1 MQKSISFLAVASL
14 MGSLMSPPV
23 IADESGAATAT
34 PIKHIVIIFGE
45 NISFDHY
52 FGTYPNATNPSGEP
66 GFQPTANTPT
76 VNGLVGAL
84 LTSNPN
90 FLNSG
95 VNGAGAI
102 NPFRL
107 DRTQAWTADQNH
119 ADLPEQEAV
128 DHGLMD
134 SFPHSVGTAGPPPSG
149 GSVFSTTGL
158 NLGYYDGNT
167 VTALWN
173 YAQHYALA
181 DNAYGSTYGPSS
193 PGAINLISGQ
203 TNGILPAD
211 IMNGQSNSYEVADG
225 NGEYTLVGDADP
237 MGDVCSSPTRNQV
250 QMSGKNIGDLLN
262 SAGVTWGWFEGGFN
276 LSTINPNGTTGCS
289 RSTASP
295 FITGL
300 TSTDYVPHHS
310 AFQYYASTANPKHTR
325 PTSVASIGHAGDA
338 GNHNY
343 DINDFFTAVSAG
355 NFPAVSFL
363 KAAAIDDAH
372 PGNSDPLDEQ
382 KFVVDTINFLEEQPD
397 WNSTLVVIF
406 YDDSD
411 GWYDHQLAPVVSQSV
426 SAADALSGPGA
437 CGSAA
442 NAWPGVSG
450 PNAQGRCGY
459 GPRIPMQVISPWAKV
474 NFVDHSIHDH
484 ASIIHFIED
493 NWLSGARI
501 GQGSFDATSNS
512 IATMLDFSALP
523 SECRLIL
530 DDTTG
535 APVRNLQPFGCGIG
549 FSARIGLVR

>member
-1 MQKSISFLAVASL
+1 MQKSISLLAVASL
-14 MGSLMSPPV
+14 VGSLTSPG
-23 IADESGAATAT
+23 AFAYQSDAATAT

-52 FGTYPNATNPSGEP
+52 YGTYPNATNPAGEP
-66 GFQPTANTPT
+66 LFRAATNTPT

-84 LTSNPN
+84 LTANPN
-90 FLNSG
+90 LVNSS
-95 VNGAGAI
+95 VNGAGAT

-134 SFPHSVGTAGPPPSG
+134 AFPASVGTPGPPPSG
-149 GSVFSTTGL
+149 GGIFSTTGL
-158 NLGYYDGNT
+158 DLGYFDGNT

-173 YAQHYALA
+173 YAQNYALG

-193 PGAINLISGQ
+193 PGAINLVSGQ
-203 TNGILPAD
+203 TNGILPSN

-225 NGEYTLVGDADP
+225 NGQYTLVGDADP
-237 MGDVCSSPTRNQV
+237 IGDVCSSPTRNQV
-250 QMSGKNIGDLLN
+250 QLSGKNIGDLLN
-262 SAGVTWGWFEGGFN
+262 AANVTWGWFEGGFN
-276 LSTINPNGTTGCS
+276 LSIVNPNGTTGCS

-295 FITGL
+295 FVSGL

-310 AFQYYASTANPKHTR
+310 AFQYYASTSNPKHTR
-325 PTSVASIGHAGDA
+325 PTSVSSIGHQGDA

-343 DINDFFTAVSAG
+343 DILDFFAAVNAG
-355 NFPAVSFL
+355 NFPSVSFL
-363 KAAAIDDAH
+363 KAPAIDDAH

-382 KFVVDTINFLEEQPD
+382 KFVVDTINFLQERPEWP
-397 WNSTLVVIF
+397 NTLVVIF

-426 SAADALSGPGA
+426 SAADALSAPGA

-442 NAWPGVSG
+442 NALPGVSG
-450 PNAQGRCGY
+450 PHAQGRCGY
-459 GPRIPMQVISPWAKV
+459 GPRIPMSVISPWAKR

-493 NWLSGARI
+493 NWLNGTRI
-501 GQGSFDATSNS
+501 GDGSFDATSNS
-512 IATMLDFSALP
+512 IATMLDFNAQP
-523 SECRLIL
+523 NGCRVIL

-535 APVRNLQPFGCGIG
+535 EPVRYAQPFGCLG
-549 FSARIGLVR
+549 FGGPLGLLP